1 MILAFRI
8 LFFIAF
14 CNDLLFGDTP
24 HLGENLA
31 DSFINDLIQNVDGIS
46 RLPGAVGLLAE
57 LSVTGLAGAR
67 RSGGRAG
74 GRGSPFTAAG
84 QFQLC
89 SAVSAVSVAGKQRL
103 PMDVQ
108 RKTIFGFRS

>member
-57 LSVTGLAGAR
+57 LSVTGIANTQ
-67 RSGGRAG
+67 SI
-74 GRGSPFTAAG
+74 
-84 QFQLC
+84 
-89 SAVSAVSVAGKQRL
+89 V
-103 PMDVQ
+103 
-108 RKTIFGFRS
+108 

>member
-1 MILAFRI
+1 MPTGLFLPCSAVSEGLADDSCVPHS
-8 LFFIAF
+8 LFIAF

-57 LSVTGLAGAR
+57 LSVTGIAN
-67 RSGGRAG
+67 
-74 GRGSPFTAAG
+74 T
-84 QFQLC
+84 
-89 SAVSAVSVAGKQRL
+89 QRI
-103 PMDVQ
+103 V
-108 RKTIFGFRS
+108 